1 MAINLVESVQQKL
14 NIEELQKINPD
25 TGEAI
30 DNGKPL
36 NSFYQLAVPA
46 VLTGLYSFTRLDDKN
61 KAALQMSPGSVL
73 SSIFGD
79 YKNSVISKIAD
90 STGTSVPETTDKL
103 EQIGTTSIDVVK
115 ENLSEKPLD
124 SDVKKFFTGQRHT
137 ILSYLDPSLQLGK
150 YIQDDTIDDSTNKME
165 GPVSNLIQNIGQ
177 IFSGS
182 GNDQKEE
189 I

>member
-14 NIEELQKINPD
+14 NIEELQKIDPD
-25 TGEAI
+25 TGKPI

-36 NSFYQLAVPA
+36 NSFYQLAIPA
-46 VLTGLYSFTRLDDKN
+46 VLTGLYSFTRLDEKN
-61 KAALQMSPGSVL
+61 KDLLHMSPGTVL
-73 SSIFGD
+73 SSVFGD
-79 YKNSVISKIAD
+79 YKNTIVSKIAD
-90 STGTSVPETTDKL
+90 ISDIPVPDTSEKL

-124 SDVKKFFTGQRHT
+124 SDLKKFFTGQRHS

-150 YIQDDTIDDSTNKME
+150 YIHDDTIDDSTNKME

-182 GNDQKEE
+182 GNDEKEE

>member
-14 NIEELQKINPD
+14 NIEELQKIDPD
-25 TGEAI
+25 TGKAI
-30 DNGKPL
+30 DNDKPV
-36 NSFYQLAVPA
+36 NDFYQLAIPA
-46 VLTGLYSFTRLDDKN
+46 ILTGLYSFTRLDDRN
-61 KAALQMSPGSVL
+61 KALLQMSPGTVL
-73 SSIFGD
+73 SSVFGD
-79 YKNSVISKIAD
+79 YKNTIVSKIAD
-90 STGTSVPETTDKL
+90 VSGTPVSETNEKL
-103 EQIGTTSIDVVK
+103 EQIGTTSIDVVR
-115 ENLSEKPLD
+115 ENLSKEPLD
-124 SDVKKFFTGQRHT
+124 SDMKKFFTGQRHN

-150 YIQDDTIDDSTNKME
+150 YMQDDTIDDSTNKME